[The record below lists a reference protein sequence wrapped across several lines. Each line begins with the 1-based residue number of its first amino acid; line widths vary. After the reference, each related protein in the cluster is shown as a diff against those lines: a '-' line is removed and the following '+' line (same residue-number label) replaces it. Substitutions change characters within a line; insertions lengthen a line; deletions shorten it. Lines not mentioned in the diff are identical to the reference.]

1 MWHNVAHNAQLQQ
14 RALALRQRAA
24 LRERARRGRV
34 RVLERGDGA
43 EGTARSEERT
53 TMAKNKA
60 QAEALAAPAAEA
72 LAAPDDAFGPVVV
85 HPDVE
90 ADNAKARSV
99 VGVGYKKRYAER
111 AVANGL
117 RSKAAQRSAWDWLAE
132 TLAGEC
138 LDDKARI
145 SIERFLAI
153 LDANGVDHSRWQ
165 NRSKGW
171 EGRLRMTGRLALQ
184 RVVAEAMVLKTA
196 DGEELVPPAE
206 WVAKYAR

>member
-1 MWHNVAHNAQLQQ
+1 
-14 RALALRQRAA
+14 
-24 LRERARRGRV
+24 
-34 RVLERGDGA
+34 
-43 EGTARSEERT
+43 
-53 TMAKNKA
+53 MAKRDKAQASVAAEAAPVVA
-60 QAEALAAPAAEA
+60 QAEAQAA
-72 LAAPDDAFGPVVV
+72 PVVV
-85 HPDVE
+85 DAEVE

-111 AVANGL
+111 AVAAGL